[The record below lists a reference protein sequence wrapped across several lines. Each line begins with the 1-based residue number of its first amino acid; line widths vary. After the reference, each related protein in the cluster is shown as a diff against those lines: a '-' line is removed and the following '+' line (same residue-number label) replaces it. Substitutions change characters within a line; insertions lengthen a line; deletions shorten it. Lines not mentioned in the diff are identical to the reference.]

1 MACLP
6 RNGYVVIYSLEE
18 IKRKFSL
25 LTKNTVE
32 VYYLTVIQ
40 MFKGMISS
48 TMCLYTHNINNINNI
63 SKCET
68 LNAKRNIALTTKI
81 HPG

>member
-40 MFKGMISS
+40 MFER
-48 TMCLYTHNINNINNI
+48 YDFINNV
-63 SKCET
+63 
-68 LNAKRNIALTTKI
+68 LTQKMTMKTDI
-81 HPG
+81 KGFPF